1 MQWKKAVPATLL
13 GAVVA
18 LTVLVPEVSGQQ
30 AVGQVRMFP
39 ALCGERKVL
48 REELNKRFPEQVLIA
63 VSERGLPCKLDLEV
77 RKQPGNSFLILEW
90 YEDTLCVLA
99 VGEGLKLNPALSK
112 PQTSPSPPIPE
123 DSELA
128 MR

>member
-1 MQWKKAVPATLL
+1 M
-13 GAVVA
+13 
-18 LTVLVPEVSGQQ
+18 
-30 AVGQVRMFP
+30 
-39 ALCGERKVL
+39 L
-48 REELNKRFPEQVLIA
+48 REELNKRFPEQMLIA
-63 VSERGLPCKLDLEV
+63 VSERGLPRKLDLEV

>member
-63 VSERGLPCKLDLEV
+63 AQARSGSSQAAGEFLPH
-77 RKQPGNSFLILEW
+77 PG
-90 YEDTLCVLA
+90 V
-99 VGEGLKLNPALSK
+99 V
-112 PQTSPSPPIPE
+112 
-123 DSELA
+123 
-128 MR
+128 